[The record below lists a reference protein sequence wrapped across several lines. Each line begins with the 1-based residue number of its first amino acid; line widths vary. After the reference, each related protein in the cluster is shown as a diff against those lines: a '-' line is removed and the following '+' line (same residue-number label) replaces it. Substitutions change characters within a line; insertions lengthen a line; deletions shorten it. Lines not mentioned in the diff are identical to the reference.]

1 MVLNMKH
8 FCHYEYMK
16 NREREREKKRKDLLT
31 EINDKFHYSVV

>member
-16 NREREREKKRKDLLT
+16 NRERERKEKKRLVDR
-31 EINDKFHYSVV
+31 NQ